1 MRRTDLAHYPKNS
14 QPRVRDFSSSE
25 ESPGAFRD
33 GQRRPIVGAGAA
45 KLYYGTSEVQVP
57 KLVQVAELTAA
68 QFVFGQRVA
77 AQAEI

>member
-1 MRRTDLAHYPKNS
+1 MRAGRDIRKTANLKIAGPPSAMNS
-14 QPRVRDFSSSE
+14 AGPWS
-25 ESPGAFRD
+25 
-33 GQRRPIVGAGAA
+33 GAGAA